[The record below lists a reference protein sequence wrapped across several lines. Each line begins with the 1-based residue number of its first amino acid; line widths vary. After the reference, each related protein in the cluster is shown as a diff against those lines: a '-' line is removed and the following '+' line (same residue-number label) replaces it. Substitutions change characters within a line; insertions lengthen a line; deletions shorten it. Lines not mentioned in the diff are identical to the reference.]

1 MLRKVVLI
9 AAIILLSSSGALA
22 FHLPFLHK
30 QSLFDFGFGRLDI
43 AYQNRMVGDNRDQ
56 YVEYPTAAQ
65 IVRHQ
70 LWRTML
76 FDRPGSNS
84 LVTEAL
90 RANIGH
96 FHSFD
101 PSTLLRAWPEPVEGA
116 GFAQACPE
124 QSRGDMLINDPLWL
138 NYMWLRA
145 D

>member
-1 MLRKVVLI
+1 MLRKVILI

-22 FHLPFLHK
+22 IPLPFLLR
-30 QSLFDFGFGRLDI
+30 QSPFDVGFGRLDI
-43 AYQNRMVGDNRDQ
+43 SYQNQMVRDNWDQ

-84 LVTEAL
+84 LVTKAL
-90 RANIGH
+90 RANMGH
-96 FHSFD
+96 SH
-101 PSTLLRAWPEPVEGA
+101 
-116 GFAQACPE
+116 
-124 QSRGDMLINDPLWL
+124 LINDPLWL
-138 NYMWLRA
+138 NYIWLRA

>member
-1 MLRKVVLI
+1 MLRKVVFI

-30 QSLFDFGFGRLDI
+30 QSLFDFGFGSVGMRNYGSIIGHGASIWGLGGTTGAYHMGLDLG
-43 AYQNRMVGDNRDQ
+43 YQNQMVGVNWPQ
-56 YVEYPTAAQ
+56 FGGYPTAAE

-96 FHSFD
+96 FHL
-101 PSTLLRAWPEPVEGA
+101 T
-116 GFAQACPE
+116 
-124 QSRGDMLINDPLWL
+124 NDPLWL
-138 NYMWLRA
+138 NYMWLGV